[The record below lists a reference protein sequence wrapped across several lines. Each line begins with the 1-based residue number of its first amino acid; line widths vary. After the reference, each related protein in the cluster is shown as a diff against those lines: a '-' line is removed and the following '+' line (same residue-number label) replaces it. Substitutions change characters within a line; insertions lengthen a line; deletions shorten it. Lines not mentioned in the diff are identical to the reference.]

1 MVLVQRRMLLPID
14 SMRWV
19 AIVMTALAC
28 LSSVGS
34 RADEPSDLEF
44 FSQLVAEK
52 YVEPFESGQVERWVS
67 AFAENAVALHNRRE
81 PDRGRENIEQFA
93 KAVHTMFDL
102 AEYDVAVT
110 DVRRNGTW
118 AYTVGTYTSR
128 FLFKEGGDEVF
139 GREHGKFVLLWQ
151 LSSEGEW
158 EIILDMGN
166 SNS

>member
-1 MVLVQRRMLLPID
+1 MVLVQRRMLLPTG

-19 AIVMTALAC
+19 AVVMTALAC
-28 LSSVGS
+28 LSGVGS

-52 YVEPFESGQVERWVS
+52 YVEPFESGQVKQWAN
-67 AFAENAVALHNRRE
+67 AFSDDAVALHNRRE
-81 PDRGRENIEQFA
+81 ADRGRENIEQFA
-93 KAVHTMFDL
+93 QAVHTMFDL
-102 AEYDVAVT
+102 AEYDVVVT

-128 FLFKEGGDEVF
+128 FLLKEGGGEVF

-151 LSSEGEW
+151 LSPQREW

>member
-1 MVLVQRRMLLPID
+1 MVLVQRRMLLPTG

-19 AIVMTALAC
+19 AVVMTALAC
-28 LSSVGS
+28 LSGVGS

-52 YVEPFESGQVERWVS
+52 YVEPFESGQVKQWAN
-67 AFAENAVALHNRRE
+67 AFSDDAVALHNRRE
-81 PDRGRENIEQFA
+81 ADRGRENIEQFA
-93 KAVHTMFDL
+93 QAVHTMFDL
-102 AEYDVAVT
+102 AEYDVVVT

-128 FLFKEGGDEVF
+128 FLFKEGGGEVF

-151 LSSEGEW
+151 LSPQREW

>member
-1 MVLVQRRMLLPID
+1 MVLVQRRMLLPTD
-14 SMRWV
+14 SIRWV
-19 AIVMTALAC
+19 AIVMTTLAC

-34 RADEPSDLEF
+34 QADEPSDLEF

-52 YVEPFESGQVERWVS
+52 YVKPFESGQVKQWGS
-67 AFAENAVALHNRRE
+67 AFADDAVALHNRRE
-81 PDRGRENIEQFA
+81 ADRGRETIEQFA
-93 KAVHTMFDL
+93 QAVHSMFDL
-102 AEYDVAVT
+102 AEYEVAVT
-110 DVRRNGTW
+110 DVRRNGSW

-128 FLFKEGGDEVF
+128 FLFKEGGGEVF

-151 LSSEGEW
+151 LSPQGKW